1 MTLKSK
7 RRCANSNGL
16 CNCCVSYHHLF
27 SAFCPSY
34 ILKNHTLV
42 HFILHFFTIIVQFL
56 SLVLQFETQWTA
68 AYQVSLSFT
77 ISWNLLNS
85 CPLSQWC
92 HPTISSSVIIFS
104 SCLQSFPESRSF
116 PMSQFFASG
125 GQSIGA
131 SASVQKLVF
140 IQKSSPVTQL
150 VKYLPNNTGD
160 RRDVG
165 SIPGLG
171 RFPREGNGNPLQ
183 YSCLENSMNREAWL
197 TTVYEVAKSQTWL
210 STHAFL

>member
-68 AYQVSLSFT
+68 ACQVSLSFT
-77 ISWNLLNS
+77 ISLSLLKLMSIESVMSSNQLS
-85 CPLSQWC
+85 LCCP
-92 HPTISSSVIIFS
+92 FS
-104 SCLQSFPESRSF
+104 SCPQSFPASVSS
-116 PMSQFFASG
+116 PMSQLFASG

-131 SASVQKLVF
+131 SAAVSVLPMN
-140 IQKSSPVTQL
+140 IQ
-150 VKYLPNNTGD
+150 G
-160 RRDVG
+160 
-165 SIPGLG
+165 
-171 RFPREGNGNPLQ
+171 
-183 YSCLENSMNREAWL
+183 
-197 TTVYEVAKSQTWL
+197 
-210 STHAFL
+210 